1 MAVPGSDGEI
11 AVVTASLYL
20 KCADAQRKL
29 VALED
34 LALALEQGKKAAPL
48 EQWARDIYR
57 RIAVALKRQGWTVRE
72 AFDLV
77 TKDRRAQKSEFFTL
91 VNSLEL
97 GLRSEQLE
105 WLWKL
110 SDTNADGLLDY
121 IEFAQRIAEV
131 TGISTTAFPD
141 VLEPPSPGP
150 RPPISL
156 LNAAAGMSEA
166 WANLCQA
173 RDLCAQQEM
182 GLGQLCSVSDGSRWR
197 RPLAVM
203 ARLNPCQGD
212 SAGNLLPC
220 QRRLAPQG
228 PDAGHSVRRPRRGP
242 SSHANGKAG
251 GGQEVRWPSL
261 EEWQLQQLWAT
272 FDTNADGG
280 ISRE

>member
-1 MAVPGSDGEI
+1 
-11 AVVTASLYL
+11 
-20 KCADAQRKL
+20 
-29 VALED
+29 
-34 LALALEQGKKAAPL
+34 
-48 EQWARDIYR
+48 
-57 RIAVALKRQGWTVRE
+57 

-131 TGISTTAFPD
+131 TGISTTAFPVPRDED

-156 LNAAAGMSEA
+156 LNAAAGMSEV
-166 WANLCQA
+166 W
-173 RDLCAQQEM
+173 DS
-182 GLGQLCSVSDGSRWR
+182 G
-197 RPLAVM
+197 P
-203 ARLNPCQGD
+203 QGYGR
-212 SAGNLLPC
+212 SGTV
-220 QRRLAPQG
+220 LAPPQIPRLG
-228 PDAGHSVRRPRRGP
+228 PIFAKLGTCVPSRRWDLG
-242 SSHANGKAG
+242 SSAQFRMAAAG
-251 GGQEVRWPSL
+251 GAQVEICSRVNDALRRKGQTPDTLFDALAAARVHMPMEKRVVGKKYVGRTSGLCLRKSSP
-261 EEWQLQQLWAT
+261 LWAT

-280 ISRE
+280 ISREEFKKQLANVQAFRPA